1 MVNTNCKSILKK
13 LRILTIDGQ
22 LNRCNYLTIYIN
34 IERIYIRNKIIRQQ
48 KTTNVW
54 PYNRENTNSSSQ
66 IFGGEKKIAKKG
78 SIINNSII
86 ESLKG
91 TL

>member
-1 MVNTNCKSILKK
+1 LKK

-34 IERIYIRNKIIRQQ
+34 IERIYIQNKIIRQQ
-48 KTTNVW
+48 KQQTYGLTIEKIPIAAVK
-54 PYNRENTNSSSQ
+54 
-66 IFGGEKKIAKKG
+66 FLVGKKKIAKKG